1 MKSSTCFHRDR
12 RVFILLPAILLAAA
26 IAMSQDN
33 NNDKQSFLCQ
43 GYYQTE
49 AQAEAQLKRLG
60 GKYKNADEWRARAE
74 RIRRGIVE
82 GAELD
87 PLADKC
93 SLKPIVHSKRH
104 YHGYTVENV
113 AFESLPGVFVTGS
126 IYRAENDQGSL
137 PAILCPHGHWSE
149 PENYGRIQPDMQKL
163 CATLARMGA
172 MVFTYDMV
180 GYGELAEIGWK
191 HKHPKSLKQ
200 QLWNSIRAVDFLLS
214 LGADSNHI
222 AVTGASGGGT
232 QAFLLAAVDERIAV
246 SVPVVQVSAHFFGG
260 CPCESGMPI
269 HKSRDHETN
278 NAEIAALAAPRPQLI
293 ISDGKDWTK
302 NTPVI
307 EFPYIR
313 NIYRLYG
320 LEDGVENLHLAQE
333 GHDYGYS
340 KRKGAYSF
348 LAKHLNLSL
357 ANVKNQDGSIDEA
370 DIIIEEKQR
379 FKVFDENHPLPASAV
394 RTNDEVRW

>member
-1 MKSSTCFHRDR
+1 MKSTTYSHR
-12 RVFILLPAILLAAA
+12 VTQPYLLLLLILFAAV

-33 NNDKQSFLCQ
+33 KNDRQSFLCQ

-49 AQAEAQLKRLG
+49 AEAAQQLKRLAAT
-60 GKYKNADEWRARAE
+60 YKNLDEWRARAE
-74 RIRRGIVE
+74 RIRRGILE
-82 GAELD
+82 GAELV
-87 PLADKC
+87 PLPPKC
-93 SLKPIVHSKRH
+93 PLKPIIHSKRH

-126 IYRAENDQGSL
+126 IYRPENGAGSL
-137 PAILCPHGHWSE
+137 PAILCPHGHWNE

-172 MVFTYDMV
+172 MVLTYDMV
-180 GYGELAEIGWK
+180 GYGELAEIGWR

-214 LGADSNHI
+214 LGADSDRI

-232 QAFLLAAVDERIAV
+232 QTFLLAAADERIAV
-246 SVPVVQVSAHFFGG
+246 SIPVVQVSAHFFGG
-260 CPCESGMPI
+260 CPCESVMPI

-278 NAEIAALAAPRPQLI
+278 NVEIAALAAPRPQLI

-302 NTPVI
+302 NTPFV
-307 EFPYIR
+307 EFPYIQ

-320 LEDGVENLHLAQE
+320 REDQVENLHLAQE
-333 GHDYGYS
+333 GHDYGCS
-340 KRKGAYSF
+340 KRIGAYFF
-348 LAKHLNLSL
+348 LAKHLGLSID
-357 ANVKNQDGSIDEA
+357 NVKNPDGSIDES
-370 DIIIEEKQR
+370 DIVIEDRER
-379 FKVFDENHPLPASAV
+379 FRVFDENHPLPDYAV
-394 RTNDEVRW
+394 RTNDDVKW